1 MAYFQEDMKTPKI
14 KKRWDLTYVGQ
25 DCKKELTLNTV
36 YLAAW
41 APANSSSLSLAEAMG
56 TLDVAPSLPFVAS

>member
-36 YLAAW
+36 YLAA
-41 APANSSSLSLAEAMG
+41 
-56 TLDVAPSLPFVAS
+56 